1 MIVVQKKAVLTL
13 AEKTV
18 ANNVI
23 VKIDKYG
30 KY

>member
-1 MIVVQKKAVLTL
+1 MIVAQKKAVLIV

-18 ANNVI
+18 ANNTI